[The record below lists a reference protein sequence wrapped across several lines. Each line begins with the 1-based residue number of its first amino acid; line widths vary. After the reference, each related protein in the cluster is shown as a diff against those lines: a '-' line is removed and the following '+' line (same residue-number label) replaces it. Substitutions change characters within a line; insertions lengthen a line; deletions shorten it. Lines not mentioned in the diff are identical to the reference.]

1 MIYTDTASEP
11 TAKASAL
18 VCVLDLLYSTLL
30 DAASQSHRVT
40 VLKYVAWFSRLSSTV
55 VPEGPK
61 VLVAGT
67 CCLLLVPNH
76 RRIKRS

>member
-40 VLKYVAWFSRLSSTV
+40 VLKVIRGLVLSL
-55 VPEGPK
+55 K
-61 VLVAGT
+61 LY
-67 CCLLLVPNH
+67 
-76 RRIKRS
+76 RRP